1 MKISLVYYVVIAASA
16 LNTLIFV
23 LQIIVLVGWL
33 KLRVMVFFPP
43 PPFLALLSGRLLNG
57 VNSRQSLIFFMILL
71 NSQLCLDPQLVSH
84 KIGRFQFYES
94 ERLNSYIIET

>member
-33 KLRVMVFFPP
+33 KLRVMVVFSL
-43 PPFLALLSGRLLNG
+43 PFLALLSGRLLNG

-71 NSQLCLDPQLVSH
+71 NSQLCLDPQSVSR